1 MKPFLSQ
8 PFKESKK
15 GFVPAG
21 PPLKLFT
28 EKVSSKGGNSD
39 GSVDI

>member
-21 PPLKLFT
+21 PPLKLFS
-28 EKVSSKGGNSD
+28 EKIYKKAV
-39 GSVDI
+39 IL